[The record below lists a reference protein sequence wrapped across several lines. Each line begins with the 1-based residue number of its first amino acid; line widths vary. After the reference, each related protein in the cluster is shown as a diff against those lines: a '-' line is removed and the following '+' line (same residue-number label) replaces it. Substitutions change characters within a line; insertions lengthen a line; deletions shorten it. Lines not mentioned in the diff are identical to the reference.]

1 MPNLVNIWSETDA
14 DIIGDDSTPTL
25 TLKNTSSGYGLSV
38 DTTSGTGTAVDVLSD
53 NTSYAARIRSAASE
67 APALQ
72 LSHSVINGPTI
83 AVLQLIASGASAA
96 FFDFRGAVAS
106 TASLGVTGANVA
118 GLIRVWYQGSG
129 GNAQGWMPIYNAA
142 VAL

>member
-1 MPNLVNIWSETDA
+1 MGNLVNIWSESNA

-25 TLKNTSSGYGLSV
+25 TLKNSSSGLGLNI
-38 DTTSGTGTAVDVLSD
+38 DTTGGTGTALDVLSD
-53 NTSYAARIRSAASE
+53 NTSYAARVRSAASA

-72 LSHSVINGPTI
+72 LEHSVINGPTT
-83 AVLQLIASGASAA
+83 AVLRMVASGASVP

-129 GNAQGWMPIYNAA
+129 GNNKGWMPIYNAA